1 MLVVKAER
9 LGAAATQ
16 TDLAELMNA
25 RGFSWRQSTVNRIET
40 GLRPITWDEA
50 VALAALLR
58 IDLGVA
64 AETRDALL
72 IRRDDLR
79 RQADDVNKQ
88 WLAAEQQLAELD
100 EREER
105 ISLDEY
111 MQTKFMETVA
121 KQAAK
126 PAARA
131 KKQRKA
137 R

>member
-1 MLVVKAER
+1 
-9 LGAAATQ
+9 
-16 TDLAELMNA
+16 MNA

-50 VALAALLR
+50 VALAALVR